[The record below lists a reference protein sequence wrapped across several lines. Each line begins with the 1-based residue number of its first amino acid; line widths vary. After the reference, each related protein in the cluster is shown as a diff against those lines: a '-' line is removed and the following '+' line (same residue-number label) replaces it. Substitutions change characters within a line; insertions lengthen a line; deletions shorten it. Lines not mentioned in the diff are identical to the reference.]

1 MSAAHPAQSL
11 IRYVQTYKVQLLYSN
26 DQCHIET
33 LYCDVLNVITV
44 SVASSDITLFKVSF
58 SLQVVILEFTWLS
71 AVITYVTENS
81 AQPWVVIRVN
91 LKLRFP

>member
-1 MSAAHPAQSL
+1 M
-11 IRYVQTYKVQLLYSN
+11 IRYVQTYKVNLQPLYSN
-26 DQCHIET
+26 DQRHIET
-33 LYCDVLNVITV
+33 LYMYCDVLNVITCTV
-44 SVASSDITLFKVSF
+44 SVESSDITLFKVSF